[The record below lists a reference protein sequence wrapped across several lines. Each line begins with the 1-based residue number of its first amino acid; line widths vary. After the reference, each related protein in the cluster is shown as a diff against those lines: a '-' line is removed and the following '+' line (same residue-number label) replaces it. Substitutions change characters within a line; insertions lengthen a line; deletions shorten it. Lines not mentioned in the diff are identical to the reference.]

1 MYKIAYRYNDE
12 VIFYFDHA
20 GNKYIA
26 SGGSLAW
33 RLNNPGLLRSHSHFS
48 RSNNSIGSCG
58 GYAIFSHPEEG
69 HKALAAWLHTK
80 KYYTSS
86 LRTIGEHYRPKAPDV
101 FVNKL
106 STLTKIDPDTKI
118 KSLNKQEFDRL
129 LVSIEK
135 LCGYSSKGNESFNLL
150 PKIIAKIEND
160 KNMEDTYL
168 IGENI
173 VLSKKEAIEWIQ
185 EHRLDGV
192 IVHERNGSMHL
203 RSRPNHCIWNIKMHE
218 AVLPPSQ
225 GKIEALMRTVGKK
238 KPGQCIW
245 GFINGINN
253 SKEEALESAGRISQI
268 AKGEVVFSMPN
279 DTALLCIK
287 DGLVCFSLKFITDTP
302 IVEWAVKFFRYLLS
316 LAEKDESHPPVII
329 FAHSQGAIISEHALE
344 LLSKKERDK
353 LIIFTFGGGSFIAK
367 EKSHSDSHNYA
378 SATDFVCRMGSP
390 NLQYLALQRYFGIKE
405 GRSEEEV
412 IYQVALYDAML
423 HLDTTDPQ
431 TDEAYTK
438 QRMKYYEKEFSKIN
452 NVTVLDPDPKLK
464 HKFESSCYQA
474 AVEEKINKYRRY

>member
-1 MYKIAYRYNDE
+1 MYKITYRYSDE
-12 VIFYFDHA
+12 VVFYFDHA
-20 GNKYIA
+20 GNKYVA

-86 LRTIGEHYRPKAPDV
+86 LRTIGEHYRPNAPDV
-101 FVNKL
+101 FVNEL

-192 IVHERNGSMHL
+192 IVHEQNGSMHL

-225 GKIEALMRTVGKK
+225 GKIDALIRTVGEK

-253 SKEEALESAGRISQI
+253 SKEEGKR
-268 AKGEVVFSMPN
+268 
-279 DTALLCIK
+279 
-287 DGLVCFSLKFITDTP
+287 
-302 IVEWAVKFFRYLLS
+302 
-316 LAEKDESHPPVII
+316 
-329 FAHSQGAIISEHALE
+329 
-344 LLSKKERDK
+344 
-353 LIIFTFGGGSFIAK
+353 LI
-367 EKSHSDSHNYA
+367 
-378 SATDFVCRMGSP
+378 
-390 NLQYLALQRYFGIKE
+390 
-405 GRSEEEV
+405 
-412 IYQVALYDAML
+412 
-423 HLDTTDPQ
+423 
-431 TDEAYTK
+431 
-438 QRMKYYEKEFSKIN
+438 
-452 NVTVLDPDPKLK
+452 
-464 HKFESSCYQA
+464 
-474 AVEEKINKYRRY
+474 